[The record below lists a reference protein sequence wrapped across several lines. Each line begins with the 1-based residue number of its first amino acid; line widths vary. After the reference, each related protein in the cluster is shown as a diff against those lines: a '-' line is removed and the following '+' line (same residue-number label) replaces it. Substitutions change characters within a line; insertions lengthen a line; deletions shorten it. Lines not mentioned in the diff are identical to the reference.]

1 MDLFNPPKT
10 FNYEI
15 MIKDLDFSLYENPII
30 QVVWED
36 LPENFTQDKLKSV
49 KHYFS
54 KKYNT
59 TNVNVLTKAKNVE
72 TDTMQSI
79 DVSVNIAD
87 ENYQLDLL
95 KSFLES
101 KGFVP
106 IIALISPY
114 LDLREELKSQS
125 QVFEIYLST
134 SQIRGKEHFFAP
146 EYNKPLVNFL
156 SINTDND
163 LSDCLEKIKEYVNT
177 KRS

>member
-1 MDLFNPPKT
+1 MIINITGQAGSGKT
-10 FNYEI
+10 TIATHLVNLIDNSILIDGDELREI
-15 MIKDLDFSLYENPII
+15 FVNKDYS
-30 QVVWED
+30 Q
-36 LPENFTQDKLKSV
+36 SGRR
-49 KHYFS
+49 
-54 KKYNT
+54 
-59 TNVNVLTKAKNVE
+59 KNI
-72 TDTMQSI
+72 SNAY
-79 DVSVNIAD
+79 NIAR
-87 ENYQLDLL
+87 
-95 KSFLES
+95 FLES

-163 LSDCLEKIKEYVNT
+163 LPDCLEKIKEYVNT